1 MFILIFICLIAVAIN
16 SSDELLG
23 ILTVVVG
30 WQHWQAQKLKQR
42 LEFLELFQL
51 RELSTRIKALEL
63 ELDQR
68 RATLEPEAQR
78 DAYPS
83 GEETDGGAAKVNAEY
98 LEALTFDPK
107 PSDAFATH
115 ERSGSLEPEPSE
127 SLSGDWGI
135 EPSEVPNEELSEE
148 QAAVLI

>member
-68 RATLEPEAQR
+68 RANLEPEAQR
-78 DAYPS
+78 Y
-83 GEETDGGAAKVNAEY
+83 
-98 LEALTFDPK
+98 
-107 PSDAFATH
+107 
-115 ERSGSLEPEPSE
+115 RSLRCRSRSSVTYVKRWARLNCLR
-127 SLSGDWGI
+127 LSKGVI
-135 EPSEVPNEELSEE
+135 KIAS
-148 QAAVLI
+148 